1 MLKCALPVISALL
14 CLSAAPLAHASEE
27 TGAWDMSDTG
37 VRVAAAGIAAP
48 TAAASLSLQKTGE
61 FSNGGKSIDNYAQYV
76 SDDGAIQATLYVYL
90 PTYADAALGAYM
102 TDRAIIERFGSKTR
116 RTSYDSVAAAGQAG
130 TAIRA
135 IYDDAAEGRLTTA
148 AALIHAGR
156 WMVKL
161 RVTGPAE
168 RRDEV
173 VAGID
178 AMLTGLHVDKG
189 TTLYAA
195 TPPSVGAC
203 PTDNHADARPIGPKG
218 ARHTDNTARD
228 PGFPRDGR
236 DALCVRGKIQTAE
249 GSYDILQAV
258 NGASGSIL
266 VPMDDTGTVMAFDP
280 VTTGRQANGQTG
292 YRLSIHSVG
301 KTDVYAAY
309 DRLPSSRQ
317 IAAILDGS
325 DPAMAQAH
333 STTAYA
339 ANGTRSVTVGGQ

>member
-1 MLKCALPVISALL
+1 MLKCALPIVSALL

-27 TGAWDMSDTG
+27 AGAWGMSDAG
-37 VRVAAAGIAAP
+37 VRVAAAGIAVP

-76 SDDGAIQATLYVYL
+76 SEDGAIQATLYIYL

-102 TDRAIIERFGSKTR
+102 TDRAIMERFGSKTR
-116 RTSYDSVAAAGQAG
+116 RTSYDSVAAGGQAG

-135 IYDDAAEGRLTTA
+135 IYDDAAEGQLTTA

-161 RVTGPAE
+161 RVTGPTE

-173 VAGID
+173 VAGVD
-178 AMLTGLHVDKG
+178 AMLAGLHVDSG
-189 TTLYAA
+189 TILHAA

-203 PTDNHADARPIGPKG
+203 PTGNGADAQPIGPEG
-218 ARHTDNTARD
+218 ARHTDATARQ

-280 VTTGRQANGQTG
+280 VAGGQSNGQSG

-325 DPAMAQAH
+325 DPATAQAH

-339 ANGTRSVTVGGQ
+339 ANGTRSVTVRGR

>member
-1 MLKCALPVISALL
+1 MLKRALPVISVLL
-14 CLSAAPLAHASEE
+14 CLCATPSALAVEDA
-27 TGAWDMSDTG
+27 GAWSMRDAG
-37 VRVAAAGIAAP
+37 VRVDAAGIAAP
-48 TAAASLSLQKTGE
+48 AAAAGLSLQKTGE

-76 SDDGAIQATLYVYL
+76 SEDGAIQATLYVYL

-102 TDRAIIERFGSKTR
+102 TDRAIMERFGGQTR
-116 RTSYDSVAAAGQAG
+116 RTAYDSVAAGGQPG

-168 RRDEV
+168 RREEV
-173 VAGID
+173 IAGID
-178 AMLTGLHVDKG
+178 ALLAGLHADAG
-189 TTLYAA
+189 TPLHAA

-203 PTDNHADARPIGPKG
+203 PTGNGADARPIGPED
-218 ARHTDNTARD
+218 ARTDGTARD

-236 DALCVRGKIQTAE
+236 DPLCVRGKVETAE
-249 GSYDILQAV
+249 GSYDILQAA
-258 NGASGSIL
+258 NGADGSIL

-280 VTTGRQANGQTG
+280 VAKDKGYRQKS
-292 YRLSIHSVG
+292 YRLSIHSIG

-325 DPAMAQAH
+325 DPATAQAH
-333 STTAYA
+333 STTVYA
-339 ANGTRSVTVGGQ
+339 ANGARSVTTRGR